1 MILTKFLLVKTVEAK
16 ILFKTDTGKAFT
28 LDHCWGILHHSP
40 KWIKNM
46 GEVGGRAK
54 SKVPNDAIDE
64 VTPASSDVPSSCA
77 ATEDSSVH
85 SGGRP
90 KGSKAAKKR
99 KNNDVSISDLI
110 KGQHDLLEISRN
122 KQRVFQSF
130 TNDIVMSKDLSN
142 MDDETQEYFLAKRK
156 LAMKRLKFD

>member
-1 MILTKFLLVKTVEAK
+1 MVEAK
-16 ILFKTDTGKAFT
+16 ILFKTNTGEPFT

-46 GEVGGRAK
+46 GEVGCCAK
-54 SKVPNDAIDE
+54 PKVPNDTIYK
-64 VTPASSDVPSSCA
+64 VTPASSDAPSSSTE
-77 ATEDSSVH
+77 TEDSSVH
-85 SGGRP
+85 SGGSP

-110 KGQHDLLEISRN
+110 KGQHNLLEISRN

-130 TNDIVMSKDLSN
+130 TDDIVMSKDLSN
-142 MDDETQEYFLAKRK
+142 MDNKTQEYFLAKQK
-156 LAMKRLKFD
+156 LAMKKLKFD